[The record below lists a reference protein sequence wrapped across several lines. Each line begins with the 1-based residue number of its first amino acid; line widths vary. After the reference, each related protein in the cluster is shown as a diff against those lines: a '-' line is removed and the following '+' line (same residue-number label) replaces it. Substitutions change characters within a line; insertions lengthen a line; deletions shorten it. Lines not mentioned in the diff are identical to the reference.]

1 MLSCIYCAGVC
12 IVWRLCWCCL
22 FSKALTVDRKN
33 RVKEIT
39 KSLSRT
45 NDLTLLF
52 KLLASFQQPDVDV
65 EYCHSWQP
73 VTQPV
78 QLFLWGP
85 REVNCL
91 LERQLD
97 LFICTEHVSSIK
109 LIYFIWWENSFCVV
123 VRLLCWP
130 PVATRYVLCAPSC
143 NEFSPG
149 ILLWSR
155 SHSVL

>member
-1 MLSCIYCAGVC
+1 MNAELHLLRR
-12 IVWRLCWCCL
+12 RLCCL
-22 FSKALTVDRKN
+22 ETLLMLFVFQSTDCRQEKQCWRNHKT
-33 RVKEIT
+33 I
-39 KSLSRT
+39 SRT

-52 KLLASFQQPDVDV
+52 KLLASFQQSDVDV

-78 QLFLWGP
+78 WLFLWGP
-85 REVNCL
+85 RDLNCFL
-91 LERQLD
+91 DRWLD
-97 LFICTEHVSSIK
+97 LFICTEHVSNIK
-109 LIYFIWWENSFCVV
+109 YKNSFCVV
-123 VRLLCWP
+123 VHLLCWP
-130 PVATRYVLCAPSC
+130 PVATCYVLCAPSS